1 MRKCYFDLD
10 LVVRRCGRCQTL
22 LTDVADIVAAGRA
35 DHPLPGLTDAPDQTV
50 LLQAVVGRLQ
60 PDPGGDRPG
69 RALCPDP
76 VSLPG
81 DVIAARPELA
91 PPPPRNIVMDQD

>member
-1 MRKCYFDLD
+1 M
-10 LVVRRCGRCQTL
+10 
-22 LTDVADIVAAGRA
+22 TDVADIITAGRA
-35 DHPLPGLTDAPDQTV
+35 DHPLPGLTDAPHQAV

-60 PDPGGDRPG
+60 PHPGGDRPVPG
-69 RALCPDP
+69 LCPDP

-91 PPPPRNIVMDQD
+91 SPPPRNIVMDQD

>member
-1 MRKCYFDLD
+1 MLE
-10 LVVRRCGRCQTL
+10 VSE

-35 DHPLPGLTDAPDQTV
+35 HHPLPGLTHAPDQTV

-81 DVIAARPELA
+81 DVVAAGPELA
-91 PPPPRNIVMDQD
+91 PSPPGNILSDED